1 MAEPKNV
8 TQLLMSWRQGDGQ
21 ALNKIIEALHGEMR
35 KIAGRYMAGEKQGH
49 MLQATALVNE
59 AYLQLVDAEV
69 EWNDRVHFLA
79 VASQTMRRILVDHAR
94 SQKRKKRGGDDLRVT
109 LYEAQICDDGS
120 QPDLLDLEDVLEKV
134 AAFDERKAKIIEMSF
149 FGGMTQE
156 EISQFLDVSLSTV
169 ERDLRF
175 AKAWLVKEMKD

>member
-1 MAEPKNV
+1 MSSKNV
-8 TQLLMSWRQGDGQ
+8 TQLLANWQAGDGQ
-21 ALNKIIEALHGEMR
+21 ALNQVIEAMHGEMR
-35 KIAGRYMAGEKQGH
+35 KIAGRYMAGERQGH

-59 AYLQLVDAEV
+59 AYLQLMDAEV
-69 EWNDRVHFLA
+69 AWNDRVHFLA
-79 VASQTMRRILVDHAR
+79 VAAQTMRRILVDHAR
-94 SQKRKKRGGDDLRVT
+94 AQRRKKRGGDDLQVT

-120 QPDLLDLEDVLEKV
+120 QPDLLELEDVLSKLSQV
-134 AAFDERKAKIIEMSF
+134 DERKAKIIEMSF

-156 EISQFLDVSLSTV
+156 EISEFLDVSLSTV